1 MRGRA
6 ALPLRL
12 LLAVLLANMAAECR
26 VSIPHTVVNPR
37 TMASAASPHQTSARQ
52 GLNGDNL
59 LVLLKH
65 IPQGKQQLDILW
77 DDVGSKIRSVELLS
91 LGRLGLDRCFCFS
104 PPPMLTLFVY
114 AVQASVSMTCGL
126 LH

>member
-37 TMASAASPHQTSARQ
+37 TMSSASPHQTSARQ

-65 IPQGKQQLDILW
+65 IPQGKQQLDVLW
-77 DDVGSKIRSVELLS
+77 DDVGSQIRSVETVFVQ
-91 LGRLGLDRCFCFS
+91 LGASAFL
-104 PPPMLTLFVY
+104 PPDAY
-114 AVQASVSMTCGL
+114 
-126 LH
+126 